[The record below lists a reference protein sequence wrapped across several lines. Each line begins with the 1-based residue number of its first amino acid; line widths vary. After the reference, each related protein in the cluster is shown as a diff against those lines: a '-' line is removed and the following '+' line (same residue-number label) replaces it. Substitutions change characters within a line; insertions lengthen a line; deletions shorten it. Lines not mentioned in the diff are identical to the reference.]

1 MFVLNSTLEND
12 SFPLMETDLC
22 LIRLI
27 NDARYPWVLVVPKI
41 PDACELHDL
50 TDEEYAN
57 IMATTRMLGEVLKA
71 DFEADK
77 INTAAIGNM
86 VPQLHVHIIARR
98 RDDAAWPGPVWGI
111 GDMEPLSD
119 NECARRSKI
128 IRDGMSALA

>member
-41 PDACELHDL
+41 PHASELHDL
-50 TDEEYAN
+50 TDEEY
-57 IMATTRMLGEVLKA
+57 IELMATSRALGSVVKA
-71 DFEADK
+71 GFGADK

-86 VPQLHVHIIARR
+86 VPQLHVHIVGRL
-98 RDDAAWPGPVWGI
+98 RDDAAWPGPVWGV
-111 GDMEPLSD
+111 GSMEPLSD
-119 NECARRSKI
+119 QERAHRVEI
-128 IRDGMSALA
+128 VQTGMNAQV

>member
-22 LIRLI
+22 LIRLV

-41 PDACELHDL
+41 PNASELHDL
-50 TDEEYAN
+50 TDEEYTEM
-57 IMATTRMLGEVLKA
+57 MATTRTLGGVLKA
-71 DFEADK
+71 SFGADK

-86 VPQLHVHIIARR
+86 VPQLHVHIVARLQ
-98 RDDAAWPGPVWGI
+98 DDAAWPGPVWGV

-119 NECARRSKI
+119 EERAHREEI
-128 IRDGMSALA
+128 IRAGMNSLA